1 VPPTLSLTKE
11 SVAIFTKLAGS
22 LVGLLLVLYGT
33 LNLWLE
39 KTAAAPAA
47 SRQLFCELLL
57 CQPANNDS
65 PANVDDPADQPLA
78 EAQAALI
85 LNPASAYRWAD
96 LADSEM
102 NAKNVELGRF
112 CIRQALASAPG
123 NPAILFRAASLYL
136 RIEDYPQALEHLLTV
151 LRNPDLSAYYDR
163 VFALYSQMDVP
174 LSDLLNHGLPR
185 SAAAANGFLRF
196 WVNQNKLEE
205 AQETFNWIN
214 QNSLASIQSAG
225 SYTAL
230 LANDG
235 RWDEA
240 MASWMQDT
248 ARLDGSYGKTNW
260 IYNGS
265 FEMAPVECPFDWR
278 LLPREPVLVD
288 RDGDGGFKGNT
299 SLRIRFLDTPK
310 DSSPIAYQNV
320 LLTPGIWQ
328 IKAAMKT
335 AELTGD
341 QGVVVRVVDAEDI
354 PRLDVATNSF
364 AHTQEWTSISKIFQ
378 VGPQTHLARVEIMR
392 PPGRETGIRLTG
404 TVWLDGVTLAPLP

>member
-1 VPPTLSLTKE
+1 LTKE
-11 SVAIFTKLAGS
+11 FVAIFTKLAGS
-22 LVGLLLVLYGT
+22 FVGLLLVLYGT

-39 KTAAAPAA
+39 KKAAAPAA
-47 SRQLFCELLL
+47 NPQPFCELLL
-57 CQPANNDS
+57 CQPSSTDS
-65 PANVDDPADQPLA
+65 PTVLDDPPDRPLA
-78 EAQAALI
+78 QAQSALV
-85 LNPASAYRWAD
+85 LDPASAYRWAD
-96 LADSEM
+96 LADAEM
-102 NAKNVELGRF
+102 NANSVASGKF

-123 NPAILFRAASLYL
+123 NPAILFRAASLDL
-136 RIEDYPQALEHLLTV
+136 RIEDYPEALEHLLTV

-163 VFALYSQMDVP
+163 VFALYSQMDLP
-174 LSDLLNHGLPR
+174 LSDLLNQGLPR
-185 SAAAANGFLRF
+185 SPAAANGFLRF

-230 LANDG
+230 LAKDG

-240 MASWMQDT
+240 MDSWMQDT

-265 FEMAPVECPFDWR
+265 FEMPPVECPFDWR
-278 LLPREPVLVD
+278 LLPHEPVLVD

-299 SLRIRFLDTPK
+299 SLRMRFLDTPK
-310 DSSPIAYQNV
+310 DSSPLAYQNV
-320 LLTPGIWQ
+320 LLKPGTWQ
-328 IKAAMKT
+328 MKAVMKT

-341 QGVVVRVVDAEDI
+341 QGIVLRVVDAEDVV
-354 PRLDVATNSF
+354 RLDVATSSF
-364 AHTQEWTSISKIFQ
+364 ERTQDWTAISKTFQ
-378 VGPQTHLARVEIMR
+378 VGPQTHLARLEIMR

-404 TVWLDGVTLAPLP
+404 TVWLDGVTLAPVP

>member
-1 VPPTLSLTKE
+1 LTEE

-22 LVGLLLVLYGT
+22 VVGLLLVLYGT

-39 KTAAAPAA
+39 KTAIAP
-47 SRQLFCELLL
+47 SPYRQSFCELLL
-57 CQPANNDS
+57 CQPANSDS
-65 PANVDDPADQPLA
+65 PAVLDDPPDLPLA
-78 EAQAALI
+78 QAQAALV

-102 NAKNVELGRF
+102 NSKNVDRGKF
-112 CIRQALASAPG
+112 CIRQALALAPG
-123 NPAILFRAASLYL
+123 NPAILFRSASLDL

-163 VFALYSQMDVP
+163 VFTLYSEMDVP
-174 LSDLLNHGLPR
+174 LSDLLNQGLPR

-196 WVNQNKLEE
+196 WVNQNKLDE

-230 LANDG
+230 LAKDG

-240 MASWMQDT
+240 MASWMQQT
-248 ARLDGSYGKTNW
+248 ARLDSSYGKTNW

-265 FEMAPVECPFDWR
+265 FEMPPVDCPFDWR
-278 LLPREPVLVD
+278 LLPHEPILVD
-288 RDGDGGFKGNT
+288 RDSDAGFKGNT
-299 SLRIRFLDTPK
+299 SLRIRYLDTPK
-310 DSSPIAYQNV
+310 DSSPIAYQDV
-320 LLTPGIWQ
+320 LLKPGTWQ

-341 QGVVVRVVDAEDI
+341 QGMVLRVVDAEDI
-354 PRLDVATNSF
+354 TRLDVATNSF
-364 AHTQEWTSISKIFQ
+364 AHTQEWTSIGKIFQ

-392 PPGRETGIRLTG
+392 PPGGETGIRFTG
-404 TVWLDGVTLAPLP
+404 TVWLDALTLAPLP